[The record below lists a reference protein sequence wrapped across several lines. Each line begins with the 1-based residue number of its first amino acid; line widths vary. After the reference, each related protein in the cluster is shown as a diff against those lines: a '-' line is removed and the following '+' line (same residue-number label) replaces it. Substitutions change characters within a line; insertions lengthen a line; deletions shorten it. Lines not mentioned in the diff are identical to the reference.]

1 MNSYFEKY
9 NFFND
14 FEDID
19 EFKEED
25 NNNEYIIYFISGFI
39 LGIISSL
46 KL

>member
-1 MNSYFEKY
+1 MNNYFEKY

-19 EFKEED
+19 EFQED

-39 LGIISSL
+39 LGAILSF
-46 KL
+46 KLL